1 MPSTMPR
8 LDGRR
13 LLEAAK
19 HEYSWHFTFSDGA
32 SIITESSWRLL
43 SKDGVAV
50 TSEDDGQ
57 LFGLKEPINAC
68 ARVIAAVGGRK
79 ITECRLE
86 ERTSDL
92 SVHFGDDVSVQF
104 LTMSCG
110 FESWRARIGSEEI
123 ICTGGGG
130 VSFFT
135 RETRGG

>member
-1 MPSTMPR
+1 MPW

-13 LLEAAK
+13 LLKAAK
-19 HEYSWHFTFSDGA
+19 HDYSWLFTFSDGA

-43 SKDGVAV
+43 SKEGIAV

-57 LFGLKEPINAC
+57 LFGLKEPVDAC
-68 ARVIAAVGGRK
+68 ARVMAAVGERE

-92 SVHFGDDVSVQF
+92 SIRFGDDVSVQF

-123 ICTGGGG
+123 VCTGGGEI
-130 VSFFT
+130 SFFT
-135 RETRGG
+135 REKRG